1 MQIKILNQLILSR
14 LEKFKKTDFL
24 AICRRQKKKIAISI
38 LILLLSLIYFLGLN
52 ARRRMAEDTL
62 YWEEQSLLIKSLLG
76 QANSEQEI
84 IGLLE
89 KRYRQTHRIIL
100 LQKGQDILQLV
111 KDYAQRMN
119 IRVVNIQAYPV
130 QALKHASNNPVTI
143 NSRILQTLLIQM
155 QLDAGYLNL
164 VKYIDILERIV
175 PGIVTA
181 ERLEIKKDKINPDKL
196 KVMLELRL
204 YSLSL

>member
-14 LEKFKKTDFL
+14 LEKFKQIDFL
-24 AICRRQKKKIAISI
+24 AICRRQKKKITISI
-38 LILLLSLIYFLGLN
+38 LILLLSLIYFIGLN

-62 YWEEQSLLIKSLLG
+62 YWEKQSLLVKSLLPEFK
-76 QANSEQEI
+76 SEGEI
-84 IGLLE
+84 AGLLD
-89 KRYRQTHRIIL
+89 KKYRELNLMASRQ
-100 LQKGQDILQLV
+100 GQNILQLV
-111 KDYAQRMN
+111 TDYAQRMN

-130 QALKHASNNPVTI
+130 QALKQASNNPVTV
-143 NSRILQTLLIQM
+143 NSRIIQALLIQM
-155 QLDAGYLNL
+155 QLDTGYLNL

-175 PGIVTA
+175 PGVVTV
-181 ERLEIKKDKINPDKL
+181 ERLEIKKDKINPHKL